1 MAATTIARVS
11 ITDDDGTG
19 QTGTIWN
26 NAQLVAIYDDIDDLF
41 KRTTAGDLTVELEN
55 TDTTA
60 TSDTGFI
67 ARVGSGAA
75 GDAYYQALNGTTT
88 WTWGLD
94 NSDSDAWVL
103 ANSAALGNS
112 NILKITASGFQ
123 GIVYINDTA
132 NANMTTGL
140 TINQA
145 GADNE
150 IFTLKSSDVGHGVT
164 SISETDSFMM
174 IAKASATG
182 GGVELW
188 SIGGSTSS
196 LILKGVAVTAD
207 ATRSTAGVAPFMA
220 QGYIGSGVNAVTV
233 GADKNIAA
241 FRDASTTR
249 FILDSDGDSHQDVG
263 TAWTQFDDHDD
274 IAVLNSLAIEVG
286 RPNDPWTQRI
296 RENFAASLDSLLPRQ
311 AMTAMKLVT
320 FNADGHH
327 FVNMSK
333 LAMLHTGAIRQLGM
347 RLTKTEK
354 RLASAQ
360 RELRRLAA

>member
-103 ANSAALGNS
+103 ANSAALGNA

-164 SISETDSFMM
+164 SVSETDSFMM
-174 IAKASATG
+174 IAKASSTG
-182 GGVELW
+182 GGIELW

-220 QGYIGSGVNAVTV
+220 QGYIGSGVNAVTA

-263 TAWTQFDDHDD
+263 TAWTNFDDGDD
-274 IAVLNSLAIEVG
+274 LVRLNAVAIALARKGDPLRSAFVAHIEDQRAVL
-286 RPNDPWTQRI
+286 D
-296 RENFAASLDSLLPRQ
+296 
-311 AMTAMKLVT
+311 AMPGKKLVA

-327 FVNMSK
+327 FVNMSR

-347 RLTKTEK
+347 RLTKTER

-360 RELRRLAA
+360 RELKRLAA

>member
-41 KRTTAGDLTVELEN
+41 KRTTAGDLTFELEN
-55 TDTTA
+55 TDTTS

-75 GDAYYQALNGTTT
+75 GDPYFQVTNGTTT

-263 TAWTQFDDHDD
+263 TAWTNFDDGDD
-274 IAVLNSLAIEVG
+274 LVRLNAVAIALARKGDPLRSAFVAHIEDQRAVL
-286 RPNDPWTQRI
+286 D
-296 RENFAASLDSLLPRQ
+296 
-311 AMTAMKLVT
+311 AMPGKKLVA

-327 FVNMSK
+327 FVNMSR

>member
-1 MAATTIARVS
+1 MAATTIERVS

-41 KRTTAGDLTVELEN
+41 KRTTAGDLTFELEN
-55 TDTTA
+55 TDTTS

-75 GDAYYQALNGTTT
+75 GDPYFQVTNGTTT

-263 TAWTQFDDHDD
+263 TAWTNFDDGDD
-274 IAVLNSLAIEVG
+274 LVRLNAVAIALARKGDPLRSAFVAHIEDQRAVL
-286 RPNDPWTQRI
+286 D
-296 RENFAASLDSLLPRQ
+296 
-311 AMTAMKLVT
+311 AMPGKKLVA

-327 FVNMSK
+327 FVNMSR

>member
-263 TAWTQFDDHDD
+263 TAWTNFDDGDD
-274 IAVLNSLAIEVG
+274 LVRLNAVAIALARKGDPLRSAFVAHIEDQRAVL
-286 RPNDPWTQRI
+286 D
-296 RENFAASLDSLLPRQ
+296 
-311 AMTAMKLVT
+311 AMPGKKLVA

-327 FVNMSK
+327 FVNMSR

>member
-41 KRTTAGDLTVELEN
+41 KRTTAGDLTFELEN
-55 TDTTA
+55 TDTTS

-75 GDAYYQALNGTTT
+75 GDPYFQVTNGTTT

-103 ANSAALGNS
+103 ANSAALDNS

-263 TAWTQFDDHDD
+263 TAWTNFDDGDD
-274 IAVLNSLAIEVG
+274 LVRLNAVAIALARKGDPLRSAFVAHIEDQRAVL
-286 RPNDPWTQRI
+286 D
-296 RENFAASLDSLLPRQ
+296 
-311 AMTAMKLVT
+311 AMPGKKLVA

-327 FVNMSK
+327 FVNMSR

-347 RLTKTEK
+347 RLTKTER

-360 RELRRLAA
+360 RELKRLAA